1 MKQPPARAIARTL
14 IGLLLALLVVT
25 LWLTSGDET
34 TQAQDV
40 PFILIFAFG
49 MLAFGAIGALLAVR
63 TPSNPVGWLLLGVGL
78 LLLFGVFLEEYALR
92 GSTDLSLPAV
102 GWAGMLNM
110 VVFAPSVA
118 MIVLAL
124 LLFPQGRLPSRR
136 WRVVVWILAVGT
148 VTASLWNVVQPDP
161 ILIAEDLTITNP
173 LAVPALKGIRWVITP
188 AVALIF
194 LAFFLSLVSIVVRF
208 RSSEGE
214 ERQQLR
220 WLSFASLL
228 VVGSVVALFVVAGL
242 TGDQSTWST
251 VAFVLTGVAIFV
263 ALPGSIAVAI
273 LRYRLYD
280 LDLVIKKTVIFGIT
294 VVLTMAVTLA
304 FLFLLSAPLTDRAPD
319 ETITVGVTMLV
330 IGFLVWPTW
339 HLARCIGDRL
349 VYGGR
354 ATPYEALTEF
364 SGRLSEA
371 YATDDILPRMA
382 AILGESTR
390 AAEARVWL
398 RIGATF
404 RPAAPWPEASTA
416 TIEDVRAT
424 GDTMPALPGD
434 QAVEVHHRGELLGAL
449 SVVSRAN
456 DPVGSDRV
464 RLMHDLAAQAG
475 LVLRN
480 VRLIEELRASRQR
493 LVAAQDQERR
503 KLERDIHDGAQQQ
516 LVALGVKLR
525 LTDSLIERDPAKA
538 HEMVQQLQT
547 ETQSAIDDLR
557 DLARGIYPPL
567 LADQGLAA
575 ALEAQARKSP
585 VPVEVSA
592 DAVERLPQQLEAAV
606 YFSCLEALQNM
617 AKYADASHATVS
629 LVRRDDSLEFSV
641 YDDGRGFDVSA
652 TSHGSGLQGIA
663 DRLDAIGGTMR
674 IESVPGGGTTLV
686 GLIPTE
692 PTG

>member
-1 MKQPPARAIARTL
+1 MIRTSRRTIALTL
-14 IGLLLALLVVT
+14 IGLLLLLLVVT
-25 LWLTSGDET
+25 LWLTIGDET
-34 TQAQDV
+34 TRAQDV
-40 PFILIFAFG
+40 PFILIFVFG

-78 LLLFGVFLEEYALR
+78 LLMFAVFLEEYAIR

-102 GWAGMLNM
+102 GWAAMLST

-136 WRVVVWILAVGT
+136 WRVVIWILAVGT
-148 VTASLWNVVQPDP
+148 ITASFWNTVQPDP
-161 ILIAEDLTITNP
+161 ILMADVLTIPNP
-173 LAVPALKGIRWVITP
+173 LAVPALKGFGWVITP
-188 AVALIF
+188 AAILILLSF
-194 LAFFLSLVSIVVRF
+194 LLALVSVVVRF
-208 RSSEGE
+208 RRSEGE

-220 WLSFASLL
+220 WLAFASLL
-228 VVGSVVALFVVAGL
+228 VVGSVTALFVVAL
-242 TGDQSTWST
+242 IWGDDSNWTT
-251 VAFVLTGVAIFV
+251 VVFVLAGAAIFV

-304 FLFLLSAPLTDRAPD
+304 FLFALSAPLADRAPD
-319 ETITVGVTMLV
+319 ETIAVGITMLV

-339 HLARCIGDRL
+339 HLARRIGDRL

-371 YATDDILPRMA
+371 YSTDDVLPRMA
-382 AILGESTR
+382 TILGESTR

-398 RIGATF
+398 RLGGRYRSAAAWPDASGA
-404 RPAAPWPEASTA
+404 AAEVA
-416 TIEDVRAT
+416 
-424 GDTMPALPGD
+424 GDGDAIPALPGD
-434 QAVEVHHRGELLGAL
+434 QIVEVRHRGELLGAL

-480 VRLIEELRASRQR
+480 VRLIEELRASPQR

-503 KLERDIHDGAQQQ
+503 RLERNIHDGAQQQ
-516 LVALGVKLR
+516 LIALGVKLR
-525 LTDSLIERDPAKA
+525 LTDSLIERDSAKA
-538 HEMVQQLQT
+538 HEMVQQLQA
-547 ETQSAIDDLR
+547 ETQTAIDDLR

-585 VPVEVSA
+585 VPVEISA
-592 DAVERLPQQLEAAV
+592 DDVERLPQQLEAAV

-617 AKYADASHATVS
+617 AKYADASQAGIS

-641 YDDGRGFDVSA
+641 YDDGRGFDASA
-652 TSHGSGLQGIA
+652 TRHGSGLQGIA

-674 IESVPGGGTTLV
+674 IESIPGGGTTLV

-692 PTG
+692 ANR